1 MLWKILSNTNKHSS
15 RQSTTTATYM
25 TTHDKHLP
33 SPSPSPSSPPPP
45 PPQIELVIDSTI
57 LKPDDHDGILI
68 VIKGLVFP
76 VLTRCHA
83 GYFRITLSLCC
94 QALLWKTLKDPPENA
109 HAYRRM
115 LGVFPS
121 TAFLL
126 LWSLSLLILAS
137 LSILYILRC
146 ALFSDMVKSEYLN
159 HIGVNYLF
167 APSISWLLL
176 LQSAPFF
183 TPKTIYY
190 LLLWWVFVVPIFVLD
205 VKIYGQWFTK
215 GKRILST
222 VANPASQLSVVGNFV
237 GARAAAQMGW
247 KESAMVMFALGMIH
261 YLVVF
266 VTLYQRMSE
275 NNCLPAM
282 LRPVMFLFIAA
293 PSMASLAWD
302 SISGTFDFS
311 SKMLF
316 YLSLFLFLSLITR
329 PNLFKKSMKKFNVVW
344 WAYSYPLTVLAL
356 ASTEY
361 AQETKSSIAH
371 LLMLLLSL
379 LSVMVSIVLMVYTAL
394 NTNILLPPDDLYG
407 PSVATMGPITISSVS
422 STVSSNSCL
431 ESSTS

>member
-1 MLWKILSNTNKHSS
+1 MHTN
-15 RQSTTTATYM
+15 Q
-25 TTHDKHLP
+25 P
-33 SPSPSPSSPPPP
+33 SPPS
-45 PPQIELVIDSTI
+45 QIELTVNPTI
-57 LKPDDHDGILI
+57 VEPNNNYHILI
-68 VIKGLVFP
+68 VIKALMFP
-76 VLTRCHA
+76 VLARCHA

-94 QALLWKTLKDPPENA
+94 QALLWKTLSNPPENA

-121 TAFLL
+121 TAFIL
-126 LWSLSLLILAS
+126 LWSLSLLILTS

-146 ALFSDMVKSEYLN
+146 ALFSDMVKNEFLN

-183 TPKTIYY
+183 NAKTIYY
-190 LLLWWVFVVPIFVLD
+190 LCLWWLFVVPIFVLD

-247 KESAMVMFALGMIH
+247 KESAMIMFAIGMIH

-266 VTLYQRMSE
+266 VTLYQRLSG
-275 NNCLPAM
+275 NSCLPTM

-302 SISGTFDFS
+302 SISGKFDFS

-316 YLSLFLFLSLITR
+316 YLSLFLFLSLVTR
-329 PNLFKKSMKKFNVVW
+329 PKLFKKSMKKFNMVW

-361 AQETKSSIAH
+361 AQEMKSSVAH
-371 LLMLLLSL
+371 LLMLLLSA
-379 LSVMVSIVLMVYTAL
+379 LSVLVSVVLMVYTAL
-394 NTNILLPPDDLYG
+394 NTNTLLPPEDVCDPTVPTL
-407 PSVATMGPITISSVS
+407 SSSSSTISNVTSDS
-422 STVSSNSCL
+422 GL
-431 ESSTS
+431 ESSTP

>member
-1 MLWKILSNTNKHSS
+1 ML
-15 RQSTTTATYM
+15 
-25 TTHDKHLP
+25 DKQQIQP
-33 SPSPSPSSPPPP
+33 PPPP
-45 PPQIELVIDSTI
+45 PPQLELAVDSTTTQ
-57 LKPDDHDGILI
+57 PSSSTTTTHDGVLI
-68 VIKGLVFP
+68 IIKTLLFP
-76 VLTRCHA
+76 IISRCHA

-94 QALLWKTLKDPPENA
+94 QTLLWKTLKEPPENA
-109 HAYRRM
+109 HVYRKM
-115 LGVFPS
+115 LGVLPT

-126 LWSLSLLILAS
+126 LWSLSLLILAT

-146 ALFSDMVKSEYLN
+146 ALFSHMVKNEYLN

-176 LQSAPFF
+176 LQTAPFL
-183 TPKTIYY
+183 TPKTVYY
-190 LLLWWVFVVPIFVLD
+190 ILLWWVFVVPIFVLD

-237 GARAAAQMGW
+237 GARAAAMMGW
-247 KESAMVMFALGMIH
+247 KESAMVMFVVGMVH
-261 YLVVF
+261 YVVVF
-266 VTLYQRMSE
+266 VTLYQRLSE
-275 NNCLPAM
+275 NSSLPTM

-316 YLSLFLFLSLITR
+316 YLSLFLFFSLVTR
-329 PNLFKKSMKKFNVVW
+329 PKLFKKSMEKFNMVW

-361 AQETKSSIAH
+361 AQEMNSSIAH
-371 LLMLLLSL
+371 LLMLLLSA

-394 NTNILLPPDDLYG
+394 NTNTLLPPDDTYN
-407 PSVATMGPITISSVS
+407 PTIVTIGPITISSASSDSGLGS
-422 STVSSNSCL
+422 STP
-431 ESSTS
+431 

>member
-1 MLWKILSNTNKHSS
+1 
-15 RQSTTTATYM
+15 
-25 TTHDKHLP
+25 
-33 SPSPSPSSPPPP
+33 
-45 PPQIELVIDSTI
+45 
-57 LKPDDHDGILI
+57 
-68 VIKGLVFP
+68 
-76 VLTRCHA
+76 
-83 GYFRITLSLCC
+83 
-94 QALLWKTLKDPPENA
+94 ALLWKTLRDPPENA

-121 TAFLL
+121 TAFLF
-126 LWSLSLLILAS
+126 LWSLSLLILTS

-146 ALFSDMVKSEYLN
+146 ALFSDMVKNEFLN

-183 TPKTIYY
+183 NAKTIYY
-190 LLLWWVFVVPIFVLD
+190 LYLWWLFVVPIFVLD

-247 KESAMVMFALGMIH
+247 KESAMMMFALGMIH

-266 VTLYQRMSE
+266 VTLYQRLSG
-275 NNCLPAM
+275 NSCLPTM

-302 SISGTFDFS
+302 SISGKFDFS

-316 YLSLFLFLSLITR
+316 YLSLFLFLSL
-329 PNLFKKSMKKFNVVW
+329 
-344 WAYSYPLTVLAL
+344 
-356 ASTEY
+356 
-361 AQETKSSIAH
+361 
-371 LLMLLLSL
+371 
-379 LSVMVSIVLMVYTAL
+379 
-394 NTNILLPPDDLYG
+394 
-407 PSVATMGPITISSVS
+407 
-422 STVSSNSCL
+422 
-431 ESSTS
+431 